1 MHTVYILFCSQV
13 GELHKGRENLP
24 VFSWRKNVISPLE
37 ILEELLKP
45 RNNGTTCSAVPRN
58 ISHNVCF
65 MVDVDSLKS
74 SNDWKSDDMG
84 VWKNNGVQYFRMGM
98 ENDAVFQID
107 EDDVLEDGINHYI
120 IKRTYYKNKSS
131 PDLRKIVSILQGKI
145 IARFIYN

>member
-1 MHTVYILFCSQV
+1 MHIVYILFCSQV
-13 GELHKGRENLP
+13 GELYKGRENLP

-45 RNNGTTCSAVPRN
+45 RNNGTTCSAVPSN

-74 SNDWKSDDMG
+74 CNDWKSDDMG

-107 EDDVLEDGINHYI
+107 KNDVLADGINHYV

-131 PDLRKIVSILQGKI
+131 PDLRKIVSILLGKI